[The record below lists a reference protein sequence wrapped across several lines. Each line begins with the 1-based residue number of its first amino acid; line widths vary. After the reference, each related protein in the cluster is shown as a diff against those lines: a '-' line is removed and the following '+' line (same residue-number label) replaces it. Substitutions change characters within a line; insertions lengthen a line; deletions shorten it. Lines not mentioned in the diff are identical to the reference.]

1 MRCITLAVPIVAV
14 ALGAF
19 ALQPERPQRIVGRP
33 LVEVIAETLDDFH
46 DAAAKADAARYFGHF
61 TPDAVFLGT
70 DPTERWTVEAFRAW
84 AGPYFER
91 ESAWTYHAVER
102 HVSIGACGQVAWF
115 DEVVRNEKYGDLR
128 GTGVLALSEGRWKI
142 AQYNLTFQ
150 VPNDVAGELL
160 DLVAK
165 HHSAD

>member
-1 MRCITLAVPIVAV
+1 MRRIMLAVPIVAV

-19 ALQPERPQRIVGRP
+19 ALQPERAQRLTGRP
-33 LVEVIAETLDDFH
+33 FAAVIGETLDNFH

-61 TPDAVFLGT
+61 TSDAVFLGT
-70 DPTERWTVEAFRAW
+70 DPTERWTVEEFRTW

-91 ESAWTYHAVER
+91 DSAWTYHAIER
-102 HVSIGACGQVAWF
+102 HVTLGPCGQVAWF

-128 GTGVLALSEGRWKI
+128 GTGVLALIEGRWRI

-150 VPNDVAGELL
+150 VPNEVAGELL
-160 DLVAK
+160 DLVERHGA
-165 HHSAD
+165 AD